1 MYRVEPFKSP
11 ENRYRPKMRWWL
23 PGAYMENDEIK
34 REIEWLANAGYGGA
48 EIIHFFGIPTEDVE
62 PEHYVRYGFGS
73 DEWNDRMKAA
83 LETAIPLGFQL
94 DFTIGPLWPIATPAV
109 MDREDERCVHGLH
122 FGTKMIIGAYRG
134 TLPESGT
141 IDGERPRKLVAVT
154 AARLHK
160 GAETVGKVATLDL
173 ESAIDLMKEGLVDV
187 MTERVAWTPPDGE
200 EWCLFAFWSQTNG
213 QMNNSI
219 GAPVIDHFTKAAA
232 EAITGFWD
240 ERLLGDPHLRML
252 YEKNA
257 GCLFCDS
264 IELNATMLGGMYG
277 AQPLA
282 VSIWT
287 PELLDEFRE
296 RRGYD
301 LTPYLPSIFIKG
313 LYQLSVRNADDD
325 AEFDFEDRSSN
336 RRIRNDFY
344 LTLTEMFRDNHVR
357 VIREWANRHN
367 MRLRYQTYGLPTEL
381 TNGLLEVDIPETES
395 LGFKDST
402 DGYRLQSGAVHMLNR
417 ELYSIEVGAVLGL
430 GYKQTWTGKEYGLL
444 WQLHRGFASGVNQA
458 VLHGMSYETT
468 SASGHFRDLF
478 KWPGMS
484 LMGSMFSNEWGARQ
498 PISLHSRGITDYI
511 ARNQF
516 VLRMGKAKVD
526 LAIYRY
532 HIDGIHYDI
541 QTEPTVYE
549 QAGYSYDYVSPS
561 LLSLETAKA
570 GSFDGKPVLDADGP
584 AYKAIVIDTRVQS
597 EGSMR
602 FSPYMPL
609 EMAVRLLKYAEA
621 GLPIVLVGEGAS
633 GIVSFNGDR
642 SLMEQADDELR
653 QKLDRLRVMPSVR
666 HVQNQED
673 VIEALHQ
680 LSVLP
685 AGRTIA
691 KSPLITLRRY
701 DQGDNYYYVYNS
713 SLEFEFSGEIIV
725 CGKGRAYVLNAWDG
739 TVYSLQAGSTADG
752 EMIIPLR
759 LAANES
765 ALVLVTPH
773 DMSECVVKHKDTPIH
788 NPNILQLDNWTLT
801 VDCWTP
807 GSVPF
812 ETKIERIRLELSEGL
827 KDWTDIP
834 QLVNKSGIGRYQT
847 SFVLSESDDRISE
860 AVLQIG
866 QLSDTFRIQVNGT
879 PIQAVNQIDR
889 RVRIGKWLKTGVN
902 LIEIEVA
909 TTLNNALRPSDPHRQ
924 PQPHGLVGPVQLVL

>member
-1 MYRVEPFKSP
+1 MFMRETFKSP

-62 PEHYVRYGFGS
+62 PEQYVRYGFGS

-94 DFTIGPLWPIATPAV
+94 DFTIGPLWPIATPAI
-109 MDREDERCVHGLH
+109 MDREDDRCVHGLH
-122 FGTKMIIGAYRG
+122 FGTRAIIGAYHG
-134 TLPESGT
+134 QIPGAET

-154 AARLHK
+154 AARLYN
-160 GAETVGKVATLDL
+160 GAATIGKAATLDL
-173 ESAIDLMKEGLVDV
+173 ESAIDLMKAGCVDIL
-187 MTERVAWTPPDGE
+187 TERIAWSPPDDGE
-200 EWCLFAFWSQTNG
+200 WYLFAFWSQTNG
-213 QMNNSI
+213 QMNDSI
-219 GAPVIDHFTKAAA
+219 SAPVVDHFSKDAVD
-232 EAITGFWD
+232 AITGYWD
-240 ERLLGDPHLRML
+240 ERLLGDPYLRML

-277 AQPLA
+277 AKPLA

-287 PELLDEFRE
+287 PELLREFRE

-313 LYQLSVRNADDD
+313 LYQLSVRNADED
-325 AEFDFEDRSSN
+325 AEFDFEDRSAN
-336 RRIRNDFY
+336 RRIRNDFH

-357 VIREWANRHN
+357 VLREWANRHN

-402 DGYRLQSGAVHMLNR
+402 DGYRLQSGAVHMKNL
-417 ELYSIEVGAVLGL
+417 EMYSIEVGAVMGF

-458 VLHGMSYETT
+458 VLHGMSYEST
-468 SASGHFRDLF
+468 SASGHFRDMF

-498 PISLHSRGITDYI
+498 PISRHSRGIADYI
-511 ARNQF
+511 ARNQY

-532 HIDGIHYDI
+532 HIDGIHHDI
-541 QTEPTVYE
+541 LTEPTVYE
-549 QAGYSYDYVSPS
+549 QAGYSYDYVSPA
-561 LLSLETAKA
+561 LLNLETAKV
-570 GSFDGKPVLDADGP
+570 GMFDGQPVLDADGS
-584 AYKAIVIDTRVQS
+584 AYKTLIVDTRVHS
-597 EGSMR
+597 DGSWR
-602 FSPYMPL
+602 WSPYMPL
-609 EMAVRLLKYAEA
+609 DIADRLLEYAKE

-633 GIVSFNGDR
+633 GVLSYNGDYNV
-642 SLMEQADDELR
+642 MEREDDELR
-653 QKLDRLRVMPSVR
+653 QKLERLRTMPNVR
-666 HVQNQED
+666 HVPNQEG
-673 VIEALHQ
+673 VVEALRK

-685 AGRTIA
+685 AVRTPA
-691 KSPLITLRRY
+691 SSPLIALRRY

-713 SLEFEFSGEIIV
+713 SLKSEFQGEV
-725 CGKGRAYVLNAWDG
+725 VVGGRGRAYLLDAWDG
-739 TVYSLQAGSTADG
+739 SVYPLEAESAPDG
-752 EMIIPLR
+752 EVAIPLR

-765 ALVLVTPH
+765 ALVLVTPL
-773 DMSECVVKHKDTPIH
+773 DLGESEEKLKMTPSD

-801 VDCWTP
+801 VNSWTP

-812 ETKIERIRLELSEGL
+812 ETRIEKIELELGEGL

-834 QLVNKSGIGRYQT
+834 QLENKSGIGCYRT
-847 SFVLSESDDRISE
+847 SFVLSESEERLPE
-860 AVLQIG
+860 AILQIG

-879 PIQAVNQIDR
+879 PLHAVNQIDR

-909 TTLNNALRPSDPHRQ
+909 TTLNNALLKLDPHRK
-924 PQPHGLVGPVQLVL
+924 PEPHGLVGPVQLLY